1 MNFRRMGAIL
11 LRPCKTGVVVW
22 LADSMDSPSAAA
34 RYTTDLDLS
43 RYWHPDNNDFSTY
56 LFLNDFCSL
65 AKLLSTDQENKCLT

>member
-1 MNFRRMGAIL
+1 MGAIL
-11 LRPCKTGVVVW
+11 LRPCKTGVVVC

-34 RYTTDLDLS
+34 RHTSDLDLS
-43 RYWHPDNNDFSTY
+43 KCWHPDNNDFSTY